1 MKKNITFACLLLSI
15 LSNAQW
21 TQKKGSSYL
30 KIGAWQLEA
39 DEHFTSSGLVDPN
52 ATRGIFISSIYF
64 RHGIA
69 KKISGSIYIPYTFV
83 YQNEQR
89 FTSGRPPV
97 AGEIYSSLGDI
108 NIGIEHQWLQKKGW
122 ALSTALTLGLPTGN
136 SAGGSDGSYQTGDG
150 EFNQLLKLGIGKSY
164 RIGKQTFYGKTSI
177 GFNQRSKGFSDEW
190 HWTFETGTNVL
201 DKKLLLLTR
210 AQWINSLFNGNL
222 SAENSNGSIFAN
234 NVEVFNLGGEVI
246 YSIRKNIGIGFHF
259 SSPISGKLI
268 YRATAYSAGIA
279 MRF

>member
-1 MKKNITFACLLLSI
+1 MKKNITFICLLFSI
-15 LSNAQW
+15 LGNAQW

-97 AGEIYSSLGDI
+97 AGEI
-108 NIGIEHQWLQKKGW
+108 
-122 ALSTALTLGLPTGN
+122 
-136 SAGGSDGSYQTGDG
+136 
-150 EFNQLLKLGIGKSY
+150 
-164 RIGKQTFYGKTSI
+164 
-177 GFNQRSKGFSDEW
+177 
-190 HWTFETGTNVL
+190 
-201 DKKLLLLTR
+201 
-210 AQWINSLFNGNL
+210 
-222 SAENSNGSIFAN
+222 
-234 NVEVFNLGGEVI
+234 
-246 YSIRKNIGIGFHF
+246 
-259 SSPISGKLI
+259 
-268 YRATAYSAGIA
+268 
-279 MRF
+279 